1 MNIELK
7 SFKHYEKL
15 SDETYCF
22 TANIYVNGVKC
33 GTAEN
38 RGIGGETDYSSDR
51 RMGSDELIK
60 QAEQFCLGLPS
71 ETMVIYDRTITID
84 MNLCSYIDNLVDG
97 LVKAKYKEKDAQKL
111 RKEMQSG
118 ILIGNDEKYAKIGF
132 KMPLKEVMTM
142 HPDYFQ
148 KTLKEML
155 VKHGTNGNRLLNTNI
170 PMHFLPS

>member
-7 SFKHYEKL
+7 SFKHYQKL

-22 TANIYVNGVKC
+22 TANIYVNGIKC

-60 QAEQFCLGLPS
+60 QAEQYCLGLTS
-71 ETMVIYDRTITID
+71 ETLVMGDRTITLN
-84 MNLCSYIDNLVDG
+84 MNLCNYIDNFVDR

-111 RKEMQSG
+111 RKEMLSG
-118 ILIGNDEKYAKIGF
+118 ILIGDDEKYAKIGF
-132 KMPLKEVMTM
+132 KIPLSDVMAK
-142 HPDYFQ
+142 HPEYFQ

-155 VKHGTNGNRLLNTNI
+155 VKYSKDGSRLLNTNI
-170 PMHFLPS
+170 PKHFLPS

>member
-1 MNIELK
+1 MIIELK
-7 SFKHYEKL
+7 SFKHYQKL

-22 TANIYVNGVKC
+22 TANIYVNGIKC

-60 QAEQFCLGLPS
+60 QAEQYCLGLPS
-71 ETMVIYDRTITID
+71 ETLVMGERTITLN
-84 MNLCSYIDNLVDG
+84 MNLCNYIDNFVDG

-111 RKEMQSG
+111 RKEMLSG
-118 ILIGNDEKYAKIGF
+118 ILIGDDEKYAKIGF
-132 KMPLKEVMTM
+132 KIPLSDVMAK
-142 HPDYFQ
+142 HPEYFQ

-155 VKHGTNGNRLLNTNI
+155 VKHGKNGNRLLNTNI
-170 PMHFLPS
+170 PIHFLPS

>member
-22 TANIYVNGVKC
+22 TANIYVNGIKC

-51 RMGSDELIK
+51 RIGSDELIK

-71 ETMVIYDRTITID
+71 ETLVIHDRTITLD
-84 MNLCSYIDNLVDG
+84 MNLMNYIDNLVDG

-118 ILIGNDEKYAKIGF
+118 IIIGDDEKYAKIGF
-132 KMPLKEVMTM
+132 KIPLKEVMAK

-155 VKHGTNGNRLLNTNI
+155 IKYGKGGSRLLNTNI
-170 PMHFLPS
+170 PKHFLPS

>member
-1 MNIELK
+1 MIIELK
-7 SFKHYEKL
+7 SFKHYQKL
-15 SDETYCF
+15 CDETYCF
-22 TANIYVNGVKC
+22 TANIYVNGIKC

-60 QAEQFCLGLPS
+60 QAEQYCLGLPS
-71 ETMVIYDRTITID
+71 ETLVMGDRTITLN
-84 MNLCSYIDNLVDG
+84 MTLCNYIDNFVDG

-118 ILIGNDEKYAKIGF
+118 ILIGDDEKYAKIGF
-132 KMPLKEVMTM
+132 KIPLSEVMAK

-155 VKHGTNGNRLLNTNI
+155 VKHSKNGNRLLNTNI
-170 PMHFLPS
+170 PIHFLPS

>member
-1 MNIELK
+1 MIIELK
-7 SFKHYEKL
+7 SFKHYQKL

-22 TANIYVNGVKC
+22 TANIYVNGIKC

-60 QAEQFCLGLPS
+60 QAEQYCLGLPS
-71 ETMVIYDRTITID
+71 ETLVMGERTITLN
-84 MNLCSYIDNLVDG
+84 MNLCNYIDNFVDG

-111 RKEMQSG
+111 RKEMLSG
-118 ILIGNDEKYAKIGF
+118 ILIGDDEKYAKIGF
-132 KMPLKEVMTM
+132 KIPLSDVMAK
-142 HPDYFQ
+142 HPEYFQ

-155 VKHGTNGNRLLNTNI
+155 VKHGKNGNRLLNNNI
-170 PMHFLPS
+170 PIHFLPS

>member
-1 MNIELK
+1 MIIELK
-7 SFKHYEKL
+7 SFKHYQKL
-15 SDETYCF
+15 SEETYCF
-22 TANIYVNGVKC
+22 TANIYVNGIKC

-60 QAEQFCLGLPS
+60 QAEQYCLGLPS
-71 ETMVIYDRTITID
+71 ETLVMGDRTITLN
-84 MNLCSYIDNLVDG
+84 MNLCNYIDNFVDG

-118 ILIGNDEKYAKIGF
+118 ILIGDDEKYAKIGF
-132 KMPLKEVMTM
+132 KIPLSEVMAK

-155 VKHGTNGNRLLNTNI
+155 IKYGKDGSRLLNTNI

>member
-22 TANIYVNGVKC
+22 TANIYVNGIKC

-51 RMGSDELIK
+51 RIGSDELIK
-60 QAEQFCLGLPS
+60 QAEQHCLGLPS
-71 ETMVIYDRTITID
+71 ETIVIGDRTITLN
-84 MNLCSYIDNLVDG
+84 MNLVNYIDNLVDR

-118 ILIGNDEKYAKIGF
+118 ILIGDDEKYAKIGF
-132 KMPLKEVMTM
+132 KIPLSEVMAK

-155 VKHGTNGNRLLNTNI
+155 VKYGKDGSRLLNTNI
-170 PMHFLPS
+170 PIHFLPS

>member
-1 MNIELK
+1 MIIELK
-7 SFKHYEKL
+7 SFKHYQKL

-22 TANIYVNGVKC
+22 TANIYVNGIKC

-51 RMGSDELIK
+51 RIGSDELIK

-71 ETMVIYDRTITID
+71 ETLVIHDRTITLD

-118 ILIGNDEKYAKIGF
+118 ILIGDDEKYAKIGF
-132 KMPLKEVMTM
+132 KIPLSEVMAK

-155 VKHGTNGNRLLNTNI
+155 VKYGKDGSRLLNTNI
-170 PMHFLPS
+170 PIHFLPS

>member
-1 MNIELK
+1 MKIELK
-7 SFKHYEKL
+7 NFKHYDRL

-22 TANIYVNGVKC
+22 TANIWIDGVKC
-33 GTAEN
+33 GNAEN

-51 RMGSDELIK
+51 RIGSDELIK
-60 QAEQFCLGLPS
+60 QAEQFCLRLPS
-71 ETMVIYDRTITID
+71 ETLVIGDRTITLD
-84 MNLCSYIDNLVDG
+84 MNLTNYIDNLVDEM
-97 LVKAKYKEKDAQKL
+97 VKAKYKEKDAQNL
-111 RKEMQSG
+111 RKEMQKA

-132 KMPLKEVMTM
+132 KIPLNEVMTK

-170 PMHFLPS
+170 PIHFLPS

>member
-1 MNIELK
+1 MIIELK
-7 SFKHYEKL
+7 SFKHYQKL

-22 TANIYVNGVKC
+22 TANIYVNGIKC

-60 QAEQFCLGLPS
+60 QAEQYCLGLPS
-71 ETMVIYDRTITID
+71 ETLVMGERTITLN
-84 MNLCSYIDNLVDG
+84 MNLCNYIDNFVDG

-111 RKEMQSG
+111 RKEMLSG
-118 ILIGNDEKYAKIGF
+118 ILIGDDEKYAKIGF
-132 KMPLKEVMTM
+132 KIPISDVMAK
-142 HPDYFQ
+142 HPEYFQ

-155 VKHGTNGNRLLNTNI
+155 VKHGKNGNRLLNTNI
-170 PMHFLPS
+170 PIHFLPS

>member
-1 MNIELK
+1 MIIELK
-7 SFKHYEKL
+7 SFKHYQKL

-22 TANIYVNGVKC
+22 TANIYVNGIKC

-60 QAEQFCLGLPS
+60 QAEQYCLGLPS
-71 ETMVIYDRTITID
+71 ETLVMGERTITLN
-84 MNLCSYIDNLVDG
+84 MNLCNYIDNFVDG

-111 RKEMQSG
+111 RKEMLSG
-118 ILIGNDEKYAKIGF
+118 ILIGDDEKYVKIGF
-132 KMPLKEVMTM
+132 KIPLSDVMAK
-142 HPDYFQ
+142 HPEYFQ

-155 VKHGTNGNRLLNTNI
+155 VKHGKNGNQLLNTNI
-170 PMHFLPS
+170 PIHFLPS

>member
-1 MNIELK
+1 MIIELK
-7 SFKHYEKL
+7 SFKHYQKL

-22 TANIYVNGVKC
+22 TANIYVNGIKC

-60 QAEQFCLGLPS
+60 QAEQYCLGLPS
-71 ETMVIYDRTITID
+71 ETLVMGDRTITLN
-84 MNLCSYIDNLVDG
+84 MNLCNYIDNFVDG

-111 RKEMQSG
+111 RKEMLSG
-118 ILIGNDEKYAKIGF
+118 ILIGDDEKYVKIGF
-132 KMPLKEVMTM
+132 KIPLSDVMAK
-142 HPDYFQ
+142 HPEYFQ

-155 VKHGTNGNRLLNTNI
+155 VKHGKNGNRLLNTNI
-170 PMHFLPS
+170 PIHFLPS

>member
-7 SFKHYEKL
+7 SFKHYERL

-22 TANIYVNGVKC
+22 TANIYVNGIKC

-51 RMGSDELIK
+51 RIGSDELIK

-71 ETMVIYDRTITID
+71 ETMVIHDRTITLD
-84 MNLCSYIDNLVDG
+84 MNLMNYIDNLVDG

-118 ILIGNDEKYAKIGF
+118 IIIGNDEKYAKIGF
-132 KMPLKEVMTM
+132 KIPLKEVMAK

-155 VKHGTNGNRLLNTNI
+155 IKYGKDGSRLLNTNI
-170 PMHFLPS
+170 PKHFLPS

>member
-22 TANIYVNGVKC
+22 TANIYVNGIKC

-51 RMGSDELIK
+51 RIGSDELIK
-60 QAEQFCLGLPS
+60 QAEQHCLGLPS
-71 ETMVIYDRTITID
+71 ETMVIGDRTITLN
-84 MNLCSYIDNLVDG
+84 MNLVNYIDNLVDR

-118 ILIGNDEKYAKIGF
+118 ILIGDDEKYAKIGF
-132 KMPLKEVMTM
+132 KIPLSEVMAK

-155 VKHGTNGNRLLNTNI
+155 VKYGKDGSRLLNTNI
-170 PMHFLPS
+170 PIHFLPS

>member
-22 TANIYVNGVKC
+22 TANIYVNGIKC

-51 RMGSDELIK
+51 RIGSDELIK
-60 QAEQFCLGLPS
+60 QAELHCLGLPS
-71 ETMVIYDRTITID
+71 ETIVIGDRTITLN
-84 MNLCSYIDNLVDG
+84 MNLVNYIDNLVDG

-118 ILIGNDEKYAKIGF
+118 ILIGDDEKYAKIGF
-132 KMPLKEVMTM
+132 KIPLSEVMAK

-155 VKHGTNGNRLLNTNI
+155 VKYGKDGSRLLNTNI
-170 PMHFLPS
+170 PIHFLPS

>member
-7 SFKHYEKL
+7 SFKHYQKL

-22 TANIYVNGVKC
+22 TANIYVNGIKC

-60 QAEQFCLGLPS
+60 QAEQYCLGLPS
-71 ETMVIYDRTITID
+71 ETLVMGDRTITLN
-84 MNLCSYIDNLVDG
+84 MNLCNYIDNFVDG

-111 RKEMQSG
+111 RKEMLSG
-118 ILIGNDEKYAKIGF
+118 ILIGDNEKYAKIGF
-132 KMPLKEVMTM
+132 KIPLSDVMAK
-142 HPDYFQ
+142 HPEYFQ

-155 VKHGTNGNRLLNTNI
+155 VKYSKDGSRLLNTNI
-170 PMHFLPS
+170 PKHFLPS

>member
-7 SFKHYEKL
+7 SFKHYQKL

-22 TANIYVNGVKC
+22 TANIYVNGIKC

-51 RMGSDELIK
+51 RMGSDKLIK
-60 QAEQFCLGLPS
+60 QAEQYCLGLPS
-71 ETMVIYDRTITID
+71 ETLVMGDRTITLD
-84 MNLCSYIDNLVDG
+84 MNLCNYIDNFVDG

-111 RKEMQSG
+111 RKEMLSG
-118 ILIGNDEKYAKIGF
+118 ILIGDDEKYAKIGF
-132 KMPLKEVMTM
+132 KIPLSDVMAK
-142 HPDYFQ
+142 HPEYFQ

-155 VKHGTNGNRLLNTNI
+155 VKHGKNGSRLLNTNI
-170 PMHFLPS
+170 PKHFLPS

>member
-1 MNIELK
+1 MIIELK
-7 SFKHYEKL
+7 SFKHYQKL

-22 TANIYVNGVKC
+22 TANIYVNGIKC

-51 RMGSDELIK
+51 RIGSDELIK
-60 QAEQFCLGLPS
+60 QAEQHCLGLPS
-71 ETMVIYDRTITID
+71 ETIVIGDRAITLN
-84 MNLCSYIDNLVDG
+84 MNLVNYIDNLVDR

-118 ILIGNDEKYAKIGF
+118 ILIGDDEKYAKIGF
-132 KMPLKEVMTM
+132 KIPLSEVMAK

-155 VKHGTNGNRLLNTNI
+155 VKYGKDGSRLLNTNI
-170 PMHFLPS
+170 PIHFLPS